1 MFKYLAEMLS
11 DQEFNNV
18 TLNNVNKLLEQIYL
32 TKSDEKA
39 NQSSKKTLRSFI
51 YDSLN
56 FSY

>member
-18 TLNNVNKLLEQIYL
+18 TFNNVNKLLEQIYL

>member
-18 TLNNVNKLLEQIYL
+18 TFNNVNKLLEQIYL

-51 YDSLN
+51 YNSLN